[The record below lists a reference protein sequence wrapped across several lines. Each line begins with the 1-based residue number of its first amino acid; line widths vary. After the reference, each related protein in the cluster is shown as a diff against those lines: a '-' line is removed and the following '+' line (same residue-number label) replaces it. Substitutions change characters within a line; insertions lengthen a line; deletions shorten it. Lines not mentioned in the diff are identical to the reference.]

1 MPIPSEF
8 KGDVQIGITLNNK
21 QKIDFNILDNK
32 EKQLEKI
39 YNGNIEKGEK
49 IFKVDSL
56 KFKNGEYFI
65 SIKTNHQNILRKILV
80 DN

>member
-1 MPIPSEF
+1 M
-8 KGDVQIGITLNNK
+8 G
-21 QKIDFNILDNK
+21 

-49 IFKVDSL
+49 IFKIDSL